1 MFLVGKHL
9 AFVFSLKA
17 DIRLEPFYFI
27 GREILEEFQLFQA
40 FDGASLSSVI
50 ADFLSLI
57 EIEVGMIAKLVE
69 GKLVDVELVDVFG
82 INPDEADGS
91 FRETVDFF
99 QLLDRSEATKFVSV
113 SYDGAGIV
121 AADAR
126 NLHQFRGVGIVDG
139 DVFARL

>member
-1 MFLVGKHL
+1 MFL
-9 AFVFSLKA
+9 SLEA

-27 GREILEEFQLFQA
+27 GWEILEEFQIFQA
-40 FDGASLSSVI
+40 FDRTSLSSVI

-57 EIEVGMIAKLVE
+57 EVDVGMIAKLVE

-82 INPDEADGS
+82 INLDEADGS

-99 QLLDRSEATKFVSV
+99 QLLGRSETSKFISV

-121 AADAR
+121 AADAW
-126 NLHQFRGVGIVDG
+126 NLHQFHGVGIVDG
-139 DVFARL
+139 DVFALL